1 MRGIGAVD
9 RTLVDNPHGPII
21 ELPVGANDGV
31 GVLSGTCPNTLNEIE
46 RARDPVRG
54 IDPWGIK
61 RCRGLQRLGL
71 VLVLWLKLCLKL
83 GLKLGHYHDE
93 NTCLQPLST
102 RLCWPVQLDGL
113 TTPP

>member
-9 RTLVDNPHGPII
+9 RPLIDNPHGPII
-21 ELPVGANDGV
+21 ELAVGANDGV
-31 GVLSGTCPNTLNEIE
+31 GVFSGSFPYALNEIE
-46 RARDPVRG
+46 RARDAVRG

-71 VLVLWLKLCLKL
+71 ELVLWWKLCLKL

-93 NTCLQPLST
+93 NTCVQHPSYTARLT
-102 RLCWPVQLDGL
+102 RKA
-113 TTPP
+113 